1 MPSVREGV
9 EVPPARVVSTPE
21 VLRALLRVSSMVA
34 FQYRASFLFELLVGA
49 VNTVGVVIPLWTI
62 YGHWDAVAGWSF
74 PEALLVTACFQL
86 LSAAMGGLVE
96 PNLGAVV
103 EGVRNGQ
110 FDYLLLKPA
119 DSQLVA
125 SLHRADPAR
134 IWDLVGAVV
143 VLVWALS
150 QLPTPTPGEVGTAL
164 VLLGAGFAAMYSL
177 WVMVICLSFWFVRV
191 DNLRYLLTSITD
203 AGRWPVSVYSGFV
216 RTFLTVIVPVA
227 LVTSWPAMALTGR
240 MTPDLVVQ
248 GVLVAVAMLGISRYA
263 WVRAIRRYASAS
275 S

>member
-1 MPSVREGV
+1 MREPL
-9 EVPPARVVSTPE
+9 EIAPPRVVSTPE

-62 YGHWDAVAGWSF
+62 FGHWDAVAGWSF

-119 DSQLVA
+119 DAQLVA

-134 IWDLVGAVV
+134 IWDLFGAVA
-143 VLVWALS
+143 VLSWALV
-150 QLPTPTPGEVGTAL
+150 QLPTPSPAQIAAAL
-164 VLLGAGFAAMYSL
+164 VLLVAGFAAMYSL
-177 WVMVICLSFWFVRV
+177 WVLVICLSFYFVRV

-216 RTFLTVIVPVA
+216 RMFLTVIVPVA

-240 MTPDLVVQ
+240 MTSGLLLQ
-248 GVLVAVAMLGISRYA
+248 GVLVALGMLALSRYA